1 MGKQGMRSNKMLVFM
16 CINLTNLC
24 CHSVYSVL
32 AAFFPQEAEKK
43 GLSEDAV
50 GIVFASFAAV
60 IFLCSPM
67 AGGWMTHYG
76 KVWVYITGIILVSVS
91 TILFAGATTMPDGS
105 LFGSYCLIMR
115 LLQGVGS
122 AMEEVR
128 AHYVVRCAALHVTF
142 CTGSRT
148 CAPASAAASA
158 LRRTSWQ
165 TAAYAIIADLDPEN
179 ISFYLGITEIST
191 GLGYMVGPALGGWLY
206 SIGGF
211 TMPFLVLGTL
221 LLPCAAI
228 IYFYVPPEMFRV
240 NKEADGKGEV
250 TLRALMRNPQVMII
264 AIASMLANSD
274 YAFLEPTLG
283 DHATA
288 NKVATT
294 PDSIGMLF
302 SIASVTYT
310 LSCPLIGILANRS
323 RLGPRRVIVTG
334 LVLQLVGFLLI
345 GPSPILRTGDSVAMP
360 QMAAALVLF
369 GLGESMSMTPVMDDM
384 MSSCGASADSSVNAL
399 SSLMASSFS
408 LGQMIGPL
416 LGSAITARLGFPSAC
431 SAMAFVLLVHS
442 SVIVLTDYW
451 VPRKRASDGQAY
463 TELTTVGSKFVDDDQ
478 NI

>member
-1 MGKQGMRSNKMLVFM
+1 VHNSAVGEVIVQESCTPGLHQRGGGHENQELSTAGLTDSRSPVTARRRAATMAKQGTRSNKMLVFM

-76 KVWVYITGIILVSVS
+76 KVWVYITGIVLVSAS
-91 TILFAGATTMPDGS
+91 TILFAGATMMPDGS

-122 AMEEVR
+122 AMEE
-128 AHYVVRCAALHVTF
+128 
-142 CTGSRT
+142 
-148 CAPASAAASA
+148 
-158 LRRTSWQ
+158 

-221 LLPCAAI
+221 LLPTAAI
-228 IYFYVPPEMFRV
+228 IYFHVPAEMFRV
-240 NKEADGKGEV
+240 NKELDGKTEL
-250 TLRALMRNPQVMII
+250 TIRALMRNPQVMII

-288 NKVATT
+288 NKVATS

-345 GPSPILRTGDSVAMP
+345 GPSPILRIGESVAMP

-369 GLGESMSMTPVMDDM
+369 GLGESMSMTPVMDGGV
-384 MSSCGASADSSVNAL
+384 SC
-399 SSLMASSFS
+399 
-408 LGQMIGPL
+408 Q
-416 LGSAITARLGFPSAC
+416 
-431 SAMAFVLLVHS
+431 
-442 SVIVLTDYW
+442 
-451 VPRKRASDGQAY
+451 
-463 TELTTVGSKFVDDDQ
+463 
-478 NI
+478 

>member
-1 MGKQGMRSNKMLVFM
+1 MGKLGMRNNKMLVFM

-76 KVWVYITGIILVSVS
+76 KVLVYITGIVLVSLS

-105 LFGSYCLIMR
+105 LFGSYCLVMR

-122 AMEEVR
+122 AMEE
-128 AHYVVRCAALHVTF
+128 
-142 CTGSRT
+142 
-148 CAPASAAASA
+148 
-158 LRRTSWQ
+158 

-191 GLGYMVGPALGGWLY
+191 GLGYMVGPALGGWLF
-206 SIGGF
+206 SMGGF
-211 TMPFLVLGTL
+211 TMPFLVLGSL
-221 LLPCAAI
+221 LLPTAAV
-228 IYFYVPPEMFRV
+228 IYVHVPAEMFRI
-240 NKEADGKGEV
+240 NKDGDDGKGEV

-264 AIASMLANSD
+264 AVASMLANSD

-310 LSCPLIGILANRS
+310 LSCPLTGILAKRS

-345 GPSPILRTGDSVAMP
+345 GPSPILRTGAGVAMP
-360 QMAAALVLF
+360 QMGAALVLF

-384 MSSCGASADSSVNAL
+384 MSSCGAMADASVNAL

-416 LGSAITARLGFPSAC
+416 LGSAVTARLGFPSAC
-431 SAMAFVLLVHS
+431 SAMALVLLLHS

-451 VPRKRASDGQAY
+451 VPRAKRASDGQAY
-463 TELTTVGSKFVDDDQ
+463 TELSTVGSKFVDDDQ

>member
-1 MGKQGMRSNKMLVFM
+1 MAKQGTRSNKMLVFM

-76 KVWVYITGIILVSVS
+76 KVWVYITGIVLVSAS
-91 TILFAGATTMPDGS
+91 TILFAGATMMPDGS

-122 AMEEVR
+122 AMEE
-128 AHYVVRCAALHVTF
+128 
-142 CTGSRT
+142 
-148 CAPASAAASA
+148 
-158 LRRTSWQ
+158 

-221 LLPCAAI
+221 LLPTAAI
-228 IYFYVPPEMFRV
+228 IYFHVPAEMFRV
-240 NKEADGKGEV
+240 NKELDGKTEL
-250 TLRALMRNPQVMII
+250 TIRALMRNPQVMII

-288 NKVATT
+288 NKVATS

-345 GPSPILRTGDSVAMP
+345 GPSPILRIGESVAMP

-384 MSSCGASADSSVNAL
+384 MSSCGASADTSVNAL

-416 LGSAITARLGFPSAC
+416 LGSAITARLGFAWAC
-431 SAMAFVLLVHS
+431 TAMALVLLVHS
-442 SVIVLTDYW
+442 SVIGLTDYW

-463 TELTTVGSKFVDDDQ
+463 TELTTLADDDL

>member
-1 MGKQGMRSNKMLVFM
+1 MGNKRSRNFVALEPEAESPGLHQRGGCHENQELSTAGLTEDSRSPSTARRRAATMGKQGMRSNKMLVFM

-122 AMEEVR
+122 AMEE
-128 AHYVVRCAALHVTF
+128 
-142 CTGSRT
+142 
-148 CAPASAAASA
+148 
-158 LRRTSWQ
+158 

-211 TMPFLVLGTL
+211 TMPFH
-221 LLPCAAI
+221 
-228 IYFYVPPEMFRV
+228 VPPEMFRV

-288 NKVATT
+288 NKVATS

-345 GPSPILRTGDSVAMP
+345 GPSPILRIGESVAMP

-384 MSSCGASADSSVNAL
+384 MSSCGASADTSVNAL

-416 LGSAITARLGFPSAC
+416 LGSAITARLGFAWAC
-431 SAMAFVLLVHS
+431 TAMALVLLVHS
-442 SVIVLTDYW
+442 SVIGLTDYW

>member
-1 MGKQGMRSNKMLVFM
+1 MGKLGMRNNKMLVFM
-16 CINLTNLC
+16 SINLTNLC

-32 AAFFPQEAEKK
+32 AAFFPQEADKK

-76 KVWVYITGIILVSVS
+76 KVWVYITGIVLVALS
-91 TILFAGATTMPDGS
+91 TMLFAGATTMPDGS

-122 AMEEVR
+122 AMEE
-128 AHYVVRCAALHVTF
+128 
-142 CTGSRT
+142 
-148 CAPASAAASA
+148 
-158 LRRTSWQ
+158 

-191 GLGYMVGPALGGWLY
+191 GLGYMVGPALGGWLF
-206 SIGGF
+206 SLGGF
-211 TMPFLVLGTL
+211 TMPFLVLGSL
-221 LLPCAAI
+221 LLPTAAV
-228 IYFYVPPEMFRV
+228 IYFHVPAEMFRI
-240 NKEADGKGEV
+240 NKEGDDGRGEV

-264 AIASMLANSD
+264 AVASMLANSD

-310 LSCPLIGILANRS
+310 LSCPLTGILAKRS

-345 GPSPILRTGDSVAMP
+345 GPSPILRTGAGVAMP
-360 QMAAALVLF
+360 QMSAALVLF

-384 MSSCGASADSSVNAL
+384 MSSCGAMADASVNAL

-431 SAMAFVLLVHS
+431 SAMAIVLLVHS

-451 VPRKRASDGQAY
+451 VPRAKRASDGQAY
-463 TELTTVGSKFVDDDQ
+463 TELSTVGSKFVEDDQ